1 MELELRKWMEQAV
14 LWVLCLV
21 LMCGTFVG
29 VGTKTAA
36 AADQYSAFR
45 NSSVKGPPI
54 AGLGNGS
61 AWVPQGLTL
70 VPSKDWVITSH
81 YLGQE
86 NSWQVSGIVITS
98 TKTKK
103 RIKTLYLYD
112 NLIIP
117 HMGNVGGLAVSK
129 SHLWIV
135 SGYTL
140 YKIPL
145 STLSEKKD
153 FSRVVMTGYQ
163 VNHKASYA
171 AYSDGILWV
180 GEYMDGKDSG
190 KTTCDAGP
198 NGRVFGYK
206 LNSSDDLPA
215 NFKAAYSRVTPD
227 RIQGL
232 AISKD
237 YIVYSQSC
245 GRDVSSKLLFY
256 SGTMPSK
263 KFSSVTLPP
272 MAEGIA
278 FSGSELYTLFE
289 SGASKYKG
297 SPYPLK
303 NIYLINTKKLKI

>member
-1 MELELRKWMEQAV
+1 MELRKWTKQGI
-14 LWVLCLV
+14 LGLLSFILV
-21 LMCGTFVG
+21 CGTFL
-29 VGTKTAA
+29 GTGGKPAA
-36 AADQYSAFR
+36 AADSYNAFR
-45 NSSVKGPPI
+45 NASVKGPLI
-54 AGLGNGS
+54 AGLGEGNT
-61 AWVPQGLTL
+61 WVPQGLAL

-81 YLGQE
+81 YRGQE

-98 TKTKK
+98 TTTNK

-112 NLIIP
+112 NPIIP

-129 SHLWIV
+129 NHLWIV
-135 SGYTL
+135 SGFTI

-153 FSRVVMTGYQ
+153 NSRVMMTGYE

-171 AYSDGILWV
+171 AYSDGVLWV

-198 NGRVFGYK
+198 NGRLYGYK
-206 LNSSDDLPA
+206 LNSSDDLSAKP
-215 NFKAAYSRVTPD
+215 KASYTRATPD

-256 SGTMPSK
+256 PGSNPAK
-263 KFSSVTLPP
+263 KLRSVTLPP
-272 MAEGIA
+272 MAEGIS
-278 FSGSELYTLFE
+278 FSGSVLYTLFE

>member
-1 MELELRKWMEQAV
+1 MELKKWIEQGV
-14 LWVLCLV
+14 LGVLCLA
-21 LMCGTFVG
+21 LMCGAFVG
-29 VGTKTAA
+29 VGTKPAL
-36 AADQYSAFR
+36 AADPYSTFK
-45 NSSVKGPPI
+45 NSAVKGPPI
-54 AGLGNGS
+54 PGLEAGS
-61 AWVPQGLTL
+61 TWVPQGLAL

-81 YLGQE
+81 YRGQE
-86 NSWQVSGIVITS
+86 NSWQVSGIVITN
-98 TKTKK
+98 TKTNK

-117 HMGNVGGLAVSK
+117 HMGNVGGLAVSQNY
-129 SHLWIV
+129 LWIA
-135 SGYTL
+135 SGYTI

-145 STLSEKKD
+145 STLSEKQD
-153 FSRVVMTGYQ
+153 MSRVIMTGYQ

-171 AYSDGILWV
+171 AFSDGVLWV

-198 NGRVFGYK
+198 NGRVYGYK
-206 LNSSDDLPA
+206 LNSADDLPVDL
-215 NFKAAYSRVTPD
+215 KAAYSRTTPD

-237 YIVYSQSC
+237 YTVYSQSC

-256 SGTMPSK
+256 SGKVPTK
-263 KFSSVTLPP
+263 KLRSVTLPP

-289 SGASKYKG
+289 SGSSKYIG

-303 NIYLINTKKLKI
+303 NIYLIKMKKLKI